1 MYISE
6 TTRRNFL
13 KSPHIIFIIYII
25 MSETL
30 FPLICPKKKKTCSWM
45 QCLTVYWQL
54 NVSLKKS
61 SNSNGERPF
70 PCKIFWLKSEIPVSM
85 WTHNGFQFGR
95 TIMHSSIPLRDYPD
109 CVVLSLAWNRP
120 KSKETLSN
128 RNLNPCHL
136 NHTIDKNKATLVFY
150 LSSFFRKGLPLYSS
164 VKAAQKN

>member
-1 MYISE
+1 MQ
-6 TTRRNFL
+6 R
-13 KSPHIIFIIYII
+13 
-25 MSETL
+25 
-30 FPLICPKKKKTCSWM
+30 LI
-45 QCLTVYWQL
+45 VYWQL
-54 NVSLKKS
+54 SVRWKKS

-128 RNLNPCHL
+128 RNLNPSHL
-136 NHTIDKNKATLVFY
+136 NHTIDKNKATLEFY
-150 LSSFFRKGLPLYSS
+150 LSSFFSAKGFHCTRQLKQHRKIKFEFSLPLID
-164 VKAAQKN
+164 VFRRFLI

>member
-1 MYISE
+1 
-6 TTRRNFL
+6 
-13 KSPHIIFIIYII
+13 

-30 FPLICPKKKKTCSWM
+30 TLICPKKKKTCSWM
-45 QCLTVYWQL
+45 QRLIVYWQL
-54 NVSLKKS
+54 SVRWKKS

-85 WTHNGFQFGR
+85 WTHNGFHFGR
-95 TIMHSSIPLRDYPD
+95 TIMHSSIPLDYPD

-128 RNLNPCHL
+128 RNLNPSHL

-150 LSSFFRKGLPLYSS
+150 LSSFFSAKGFHCTRQLKQHRKIKFEFSLPLID
-164 VKAAQKN
+164 VFRHFLI